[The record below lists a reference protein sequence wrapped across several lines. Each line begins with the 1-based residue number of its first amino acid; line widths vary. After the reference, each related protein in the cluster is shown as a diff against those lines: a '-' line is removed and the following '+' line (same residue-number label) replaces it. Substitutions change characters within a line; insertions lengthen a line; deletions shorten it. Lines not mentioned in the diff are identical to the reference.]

1 VTLYSVES
9 GLITASGSKDFSVPS
24 TNALTESLNN
34 KPKDLVRLG
43 SHYRF
48 ETIRAKALM
57 AQFVEDKPKII
68 KDDFDF

>member
-1 VTLYSVES
+1 MEVREIDTLLFPGY
-9 GLITASGSKDFSVPS
+9 
-24 TNALTESLNN
+24 
-34 KPKDLVRLG
+34 
-43 SHYRF
+43 SHYKF